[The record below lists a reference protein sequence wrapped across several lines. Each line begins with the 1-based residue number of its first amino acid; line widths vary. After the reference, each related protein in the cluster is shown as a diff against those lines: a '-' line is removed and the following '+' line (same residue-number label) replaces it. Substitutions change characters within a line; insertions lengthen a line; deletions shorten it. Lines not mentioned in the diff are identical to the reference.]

1 MSFTLRDLDYEDI
14 QTVGRLEQELF
25 PVDAWPLQLF
35 YEEFFRPDT
44 RRYVVAEVE
53 GTIVGYAGVMVIDTT
68 ADIQTIGV
76 LPAYEGRGIG
86 TALLGELLAE
96 AARRGAREVLLEVRA
111 DNPRAQLLYTRTG
124 FEKISTRRRY
134 YRDGVDAEVMRL
146 PLPRDGARRPAA
158 STARGSAGTDSAD
171 HDSAGHDSADY
182 DSANNGSAD
191 RPGEGTLP

>member
-14 QTVGRLEQELF
+14 PAVGRLERDLF
-25 PVDAWPLQLF
+25 PVDAWPLQMF

-44 RRYVVAEVE
+44 RRYVVAEVD
-53 GTIVGYAGVMVIDTT
+53 GSIVGYAGVMVIDTT

-76 LPAYEGRGIG
+76 LPAHEGRGIG

-134 YRDGVDAEVMRL
+134 YRDGVDALVMRL
-146 PLPRDGARRPAA
+146 VLPPARGDAA
-158 STARGSAGTDSAD
+158 SDTTASDTTASDTT
-171 HDSAGHDSADY
+171 HDR
-182 DSANNGSAD
+182 AD
-191 RPGEGTLP
+191 RSGEGTSP